1 MLEDAAILPS
11 HSRRPL
17 GSAAILD
24 SSCPG
29 MYSLQSLEGQVLNTL
44 PEIPSALRW
53 MEAAKIAS
61 PRPRTE
67 EETKNEF
74 YRIKT
79 RYRLSGRE
87 RAASERDRALAY
99 PSTKR
104 CGNERSR
111 YLQYL
116 KSVFGGEYKGD
127 MTNVFIY
134 LETGQLLPIRP
145 STA

>member
-1 MLEDAAILPS
+1 M
-11 HSRRPL
+11 
-17 GSAAILD
+17 ILD
-24 SSCPG
+24 GFGRRNGNEDSSKRF
-29 MYSLQSLEGQVLNTL
+29 QAEV
-44 PEIPSALRW
+44 ESALPT
-53 MEAAKIAS
+53 EAQG
-61 PRPRTE
+61 
-67 EETKNEF
+67 F

-79 RYRLSGRE
+79 RYRLSDRE

-134 LETGQLLPIRP
+134 LETGQLTK
-145 STA
+145 SEW